1 MEKNEEK
8 KDLYSPTG
16 LANRLDFSGDLD
28 LDLVRDEFARLLPRR
43 WSEFILSLERQR
55 FTDRKSVDV
64 ENWIVNRLKGR
75 AFYHYIF
82 VCYYTRCVTPSAKGF
97 GRFFDD
103 PNFEKD
109 YYRMFNDWLDN
120 GWIDENGK
128 ISDELVIQN
137 AKISFELMELP
148 EVQKFLP
155 TGVTYIQ
162 SRRNRKM
169 DKEFPLS
176 DQL

>member
-1 MEKNEEK
+1 MEKNDKEV
-8 KDLYSPTG
+8 DLYSPTA
-16 LANRLDFSGDLD
+16 LANRLDFSGDID
-28 LDLVRDEFARLLPRR
+28 LNSIRDSIAQIVPRR
-43 WSEFILSLERQR
+43 WSEFILSVERQR
-55 FTDRKSVDV
+55 FTNRRSVDV
-64 ENWIVNRLKGR
+64 ESWIVNRSKGR

-82 VCYYTRCVTPSAKGF
+82 VCYYTRGVTPSAKGF

-109 YYRMFNDWLDN
+109 YYRMWNDWLDN
-120 GWIDENGK
+120 EWIDEDGK
-128 ISDELVIQN
+128 ISDELVKQN

-148 EVQKFLP
+148 EMQKFLP